1 MTAYSD
7 RTKLELRKFADALAA
22 LEEAALEN
30 ETRMARDSLLLRYVF
45 TFEMAWQAMRQV
57 LLDRGDTETPRVA
70 FSTLDTAFKVGIV
83 RDPAQDSCARPNG
96 VVHAYDEAEAIALAA
111 LVRQRRC
118 LPYVPGGPGATAI
131 AWKRHLEFAADRG
144 SIEGDL
150 RLFRT

>member
-83 RDPAQDSCARPNG
+83 RDPAPGQLRKAERRSPRLRRSRSDCIGRLG
-96 VVHAYDEAEAIALAA
+96 QAEALPT
-111 LVRQRRC
+111 VRARRTWSD
-118 LPYVPGGPGATAI
+118 GHRMETTFGI
-131 AWKRHLEFAADRG
+131 RRR
-144 SIEGDL
+144 S
-150 RLFRT
+150 RLD

>member
-1 MTAYSD
+1 MSKYSD
-7 RTKLELRKFADALAA
+7 RTQLELRKFADALAA

-70 FSTLDTAFKVGIV
+70 FSTLETAFKVGIV
-83 RDPAQDSCARPNG
+83 RDPALWDELRKARNG

-111 LVRQRRC
+111 LVRQRA
-118 LPYVPGGPGATAI
+118 LPTLRALLTDLEAGG
-131 AWKRHLEFAADRG
+131 K
-144 SIEGDL
+144 
-150 RLFRT
+150 